1 MQIGGTLTVSTA
13 NVTRGAPRHPEH
25 PPAGDYVE
33 ICVADTGSG
42 MSPEVREK
50 AFEPFFTTKE
60 VGKGSGLGLSQILG
74 FAKQSG
80 GGVSIDSRPGEGT
93 SDLHLCAARERVPER
108 QPLGDPR
115 VDARALTGAR
125 ILLVDDDNAVREVT
139 AEALR
144 ELGYKVAEAGSGGA
158 ALDLLE
164 RIQVDLMIVDFA
176 MPGMSGAEARETR
189 ARQAIRLCRSCS
201 SPVLRIA
208 PCWPASARRT
218 SSASRSRLA
227 NSPTRRALR

>member
-1 MQIGGTLTVSTA
+1 VTL
-13 NVTRGAPRHPEH
+13 GAPRHPEA
-25 PPAGDYVE
+25 PPPGAYVQ

-42 MSPEVREK
+42 MSAEVRAK

-93 SDLHLCAARERVPER
+93 SICIYVPRASAAPE
-108 QPLGDPR
+108 QQLSDAPR
-115 VDARALTGAR
+115 RDAHIVTGAR
-125 ILLVDDDNAVREVT
+125 ILLVDDDSAVREVT

-144 ELGYKVAEAGSGGA
+144 ELGYKVAEVGSGGA

-176 MPGMSGAEARETR
+176 MPGMSGAELATRVR
-189 ARQAIRLCRSCS
+189 ARRSDMPILFVTGFADRTMLAGVS
-201 SPVLRIA
+201 EAHIVGKPFA
-208 PCWPASARRT
+208 PDELADKA
-218 SSASRSRLA
+218 RLA
-227 NSPTRRALR
+227 LLRGAGTSLTA